1 MSNPDDHLTSTA
13 GAIWESDGTRLKLHL
28 PSGGF
33 AEASAADIFKAE
45 FGRSTPSSPEAGQR
59 PSSCLPGM
67 TFSREAAPVAL
78 WVRDSAGAVYADIGV
93 VTDAGFVPLETDADQ
108 LVFKDRW
115 YPIHLSGLAETRAWA
130 TRLQIAPG
138 LITVGGLVALRA
150 ASERPCELL
159 DEVTSTATS
168 MASAVAETAPPE
180 GLVADL
186 YAYQRSGIAFL
197 QAVAQQGVGC
207 ILGDEMGLGKTLQVI
222 ALLQDQRN
230 SNRGPSLVVAPATL
244 LVNWRRELNKFAP
257 ELTVLL
263 HAGSGRAGIAGRLGQ
278 EDVTLV
284 SYETAIRD
292 EALLSAIAWNVLA
305 LDEAQNIKNPEALR
319 TLAVKGIRRR
329 VSVAVTG
336 TPMENTLDDLWSI
349 TDFALPGLL
358 GSLQAFKSRF
368 SDAEPDAARLAPVV
382 APVLLRRL
390 VADVAKDLPQKIE
403 IPQAL
408 EMPVPLAQAYD
419 ELRLLTLQEYGPAG
433 ALVATSRL
441 RMLCAHPSLVIPW
454 DADPAHE
461 MPKYARTM
469 ELLEEIFSSNEKALV
484 FSTYQGIADLFMA
497 DVPRRLPGNFYR
509 SIDGRVPVPERQQIV
524 DDFFAYEGPGALFL
538 NPKAAGSGLNI
549 TAANHVIH
557 YNNEWNPALTAQASA
572 RAFRR
577 RQTRPVTIHHL
588 YFLDTVEEVI
598 RDASGFKQALAA
610 NAVVGHEGDAS
621 PLQMARALQISPLS
635 KQDRR

>member
-1 MSNPDDHLTSTA
+1 M
-13 GAIWESDGTRLKLHL
+13 
-28 PSGGF
+28 
-33 AEASAADIFKAE
+33 
-45 FGRSTPSSPEAGQR
+45 
-59 PSSCLPGM
+59 
-67 TFSREAAPVAL
+67 
-78 WVRDSAGAVYADIGV
+78 ADIGV
-93 VTDAGFVPLETDADQ
+93 VTDSGFIVLSEDTDQFVSD
-108 LVFKDRW
+108 DCW
-115 YPIHLSGLAETRAWA
+115 YPIHRAGLADARAWA
-130 TRLQIAPG
+130 SSLGVTPG
-138 LITVGGLVALRA
+138 VITVGGLVALRA
-150 ASERPCELL
+150 ASDRPCEFF
-159 DEVTSTATS
+159 DEVTFTAVS
-168 MASAVAETAPPE
+168 MAFAPAAMAPAD
-180 GLVADL
+180 GLVAEL
-186 YAYQRSGIAFL
+186 YEYQRSGIAFL
-197 QAVAQQGVGC
+197 QTVAQQGVGC

-222 ALLQDQRN
+222 ALLQHQRN
-230 SNRGPSLVVAPATL
+230 QARGPSLVIAPATL
-244 LVNWRRELNKFAP
+244 LVNWQREISKFAP
-257 ELTVLL
+257 ALSVRL
-263 HAGSGRAGIAGRLGQ
+263 HAGSDRAGVAGRLGK

-292 EALLSAIAWNVLA
+292 EPLLSAIGWNVVA

-319 TLAVKGIRRR
+319 TLAVKRIRRR
-329 VSVAVTG
+329 VSIAVTG
-336 TPMENTLDDLWSI
+336 TPLENRLDDLWSI

-358 GSLQAFKSRF
+358 GSLRSFQSRF
-368 SDAEPDAARLAPVV
+368 SDAESDAARLAPVV

-390 VADVAKDLPQKIE
+390 VADVARDLPDKIE

-408 EMPVPLAQAYD
+408 EMTGRLAAAYE
-419 ELRLLTLQEYGPAG
+419 ELRLQTLQEYGPAG

-441 RMLCAHPSLVIPW
+441 RMLCAHPSLVITW
-454 DADPAHE
+454 DMDPAHE
-461 MPKYARTM
+461 MPKYRRTM
-469 ELLEEIFSSNEKALV
+469 ELLEEVFSSNEKALV

-524 DDFFAYEGPGALFL
+524 DDFFAYDGPGALFL

-588 YFLDTVEEVI
+588 YFIDTVEEVI
-598 RDASGFKQALAA
+598 RDTSGFKQALAA
-610 NAVVGHEGDAS
+610 NAVVGHEGNGS